1 MTVKL
6 VLVDNHRLFREAM
19 RSLISTQ
26 SDMQLVGEASQAPE
40 AHGIIDQARPDVLV
54 LEISPQGGISI
65 AQEVLRHHPQQRILV
80 LSMFSDEEH
89 VAQALTA
96 GVAGYAL
103 KELSAAELFT
113 AIRAVAR
120 GETHLAPGI
129 SRGLVNDYMRK
140 QTDERGPARL
150 RILTGREREIFDLVA
165 RGLST
170 QDIAAQLGISTRTV
184 ETHRA
189 HIMRKLDLHSA
200 TELARLAARL
210 GLLAF

>member
-6 VLVDNHRLFREAM
+6 VLVDNHRLFREGM

-26 SDMQLVGEASQAPE
+26 SDMQVVGEASQAPE

-65 AQEVLRHHPQQRILV
+65 VQEVLRQHPQQRILV
-80 LSMFSDEEH
+80 LSMSSDEEH

-103 KELSAAELFT
+103 RELSAAELFT

-140 QTDERGPARL
+140 QTDGRGPAPL
-150 RILTGREREIFDLVA
+150 RILTEREREIFDLVA

-170 QDIAAQLGISTRTV
+170 RDIAAQLSISERTV
-184 ETHRA
+184 ETHRRR
-189 HIMRKLDLHSA
+189 ILRKLHLHSA
-200 TELARLAARL
+200 TDLARLAARL

>member
-6 VLVDNHRLFREAM
+6 VLVDNHRLFREGL

-26 SDMQLVGEASQAPE
+26 SDMQVVGEASQAPE
-40 AHGIIDQARPDVLV
+40 AYGIIDRARPDVLV

-65 AQEVLRHHPQQRILV
+65 VQEVLRQHPQQRILV
-80 LSMFSDEEH
+80 LGMSSDEEH

-129 SRGLVNDYMRK
+129 SRGVGNDYLPK
-140 QTDERGPARL
+140 QTDERGPAPL
-150 RILTGREREIFDLVA
+150 RILTEREREIFDLVA

-170 QDIAAQLGISTRTV
+170 REIAAQLSISKRTV

-189 HIMRKLDLHSA
+189 RIMRKLDLRSA

>member
-6 VLVDNHRLFREAM
+6 VLVDNHRLFREGM

-26 SDMQLVGEASQAPE
+26 SDMQIVGEANQAPE
-40 AHGIIDQARPDVLV
+40 AHGIIDQARPDVLL

-65 AQEVLRHHPQQRILV
+65 AQEVLRQHPQQRILV

-129 SRGLVNDYMRK
+129 SPGVGNDYLRK
-140 QTDERGPARL
+140 QTDERGPAPL
-150 RILTGREREIFDLVA
+150 RVLTEREREIFDLVA

-170 QDIAAQLGISTRTV
+170 RDIAAQLRISRRTV
-184 ETHRA
+184 ETHRGN
-189 HIMRKLDLHSA
+189 ILRKLDLHSA